1 MTSPEQPATDSPPSD
16 AIADWVNPPAGV
28 TEASL
33 AGTLHYA
40 AILAFQCDRLKR
52 TAILEL
58 LPCSEEGSPEPALRF
73 VLRDVTSTR
82 AVTHELWPGGL
93 EIPPGAAREEQLR
106 LVAEFKAKC
115 TEVSVEW
122 AACEL
127 ALASGA
133 FAVIDAGWVGGVAG
147 AGTVSLRFDVV
158 DGKTRG
164 YSVFVR
170 CGEVDVVSADGTELR
185 LEKL

>member
-1 MTSPEQPATDSPPSD
+1 MTSSELTSPLL
-16 AIADWVNPPAGV
+16 ADWVNPPPGV

-33 AGTLHYA
+33 AAPLHYA
-40 AILAFQCDRLKR
+40 AVLGFQCDRLRR
-52 TAILEL
+52 TAILEV

-93 EIPPGAAREEQLR
+93 DIPPGASREEQIR
-106 LVAEFKAKC
+106 LVGEFKEKC
-115 TEVSVEW
+115 TEVSVDW

-133 FAVIDAGWVGGVAG
+133 FAVIDAGWVSSGGVFA
-147 AGTVSLRFDVV
+147 LRFDLV

-164 YSVFVR
+164 FSVFVR
-170 CGEVDVVSADGTELR
+170 CGGVDVVSADGTELGLDR
-185 LEKL
+185 L